1 MKNRLFIAVLI
12 TVLLL
17 SVSASF
23 GQVEKGDKNVGA
35 TIGLWTSLGFSVH
48 GEFIF
53 HEIPNIGLIGGGLEV
68 GYAKD
73 DFGWWSYTYIPIFGF
88 VSLHYPI
95 ASMPK
100 LVPYA
105 RLGFGFVVVS
115 DDYTPV
121 GFPGGMGG
129 APLGTNLKDSYITIG
144 GQLGARYAVT
154 DNIWVRGSVG
164 IPWIIGA
171 GVDFSF

>member
-23 GQVEKGDKNVGA
+23 GQVEKGDKYVGA

-53 HEIPNIGLIGGGLEV
+53 HEIPNIGLIGAGLEV

-73 DFGWWSYTYIPIFGF
+73 DFVFWSYTYIPIFAF
-88 VSLHYPI
+88 ASFHYPI

-105 RLGFGFVVVS
+105 RLGFGYVVVS
-115 DDYTPV
+115 DDYTPI
-121 GFPGGMGG
+121 GFPGGTGG
-129 APLGTNLKDSYITIG
+129 GSSTIKGSYFGIA

-164 IPWIIGA
+164 TPWIIGA